1 MSDHTIVIILLMK
14 TIGVG
19 EASEGRHTNHNY
31 RKLVNLYTRTT
42 VLSNSM
48 KLSHAVWAIQGG
60 RVIVER
66 SDKMWSPGEG
76 NGTPLQ
82 YSCCRKRDPF
92 QGLKLGSSLRNELSE
107 ETHLLT
113 KQEIL
118 LGKGSWVKSCR
129 VRKPRRTALPH
140 GLQSGV
146 LW

>member
-82 YSCCRKRDPF
+82 YSC
-92 QGLKLGSSLRNELSE
+92 L
-107 ETHLLT
+107 
-113 KQEIL
+113 EIPMNNM
-118 LGKGSWVKSCR
+118 KSR
-129 VRKPRRTALPH
+129 VREPRRTALPH
-140 GLQSGV
+140 GLQSQV